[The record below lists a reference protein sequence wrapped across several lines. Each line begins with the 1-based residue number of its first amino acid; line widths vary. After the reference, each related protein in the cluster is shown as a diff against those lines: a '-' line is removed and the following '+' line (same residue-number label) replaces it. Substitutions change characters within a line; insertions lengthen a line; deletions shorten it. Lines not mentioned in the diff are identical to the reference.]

1 MKKKM
6 ATKETAK
13 KKVAKKVTKKKG
25 LKKKMALRGRTGSES
40 KILGIAKKVLKTE
53 AEAVYA
59 LIEKLNTN
67 FEKAVDIIYSSK
79 GRVVITGMGK
89 SGLVGRKIAATM
101 ASTGTPAFFLHPAEA
116 SHGDLGM
123 VTSDDVIIAISNSGE
138 TEEIL
143 GLIPFLKRFN
153 VHIISI
159 AGNPDSTLSRV
170 ADVTLD
176 VSVKEEACPFGV
188 VPTASTTAMMAMGD
202 AIAVALLL
210 KREFKEED
218 FAFFHPRGS
227 IGKKLFIKVKDLMHK
242 GDEIPKVLLET
253 PISETMM
260 EMSSKRL
267 GHTIVLDNEG
277 RIAGVVTDGDLR
289 RGLEKW
295 DKRLFELTAREVMTK
310 NPKTISEEELAA
322 KALSIMESYSIT
334 ALVVHDDEGR
344 PIGII
349 HLHDILR
356 QGIV

>member
-1 MKKKM
+1 MYN
-6 ATKETAK
+6 
-13 KKVAKKVTKKKG
+13 
-25 LKKKMALRGRTGSES
+25 ALD
-40 KILGIAKKVLKTE
+40 IAKKVLKTE
-53 AEAVYA
+53 AEAVYS
-59 LIEKLNTN
+59 LIKKLNSN
-67 FEKAVDIIYSSK
+67 FEKAIEIIYENN
-79 GRVVITGMGK
+79 GRVVVTGMGK
-89 SGLVGRKIAATM
+89 SGLVAKKIAATL

-159 AGNPDSTLSRV
+159 TGNPDSTLSKV

-176 VSVKEEACPFGV
+176 VSVKEEACPIGI
-188 VPTASTTAMMAMGD
+188 VPTASTTATMAMGD
-202 AIAVALLL
+202 ALAVALLL
-210 KREFKEED
+210 KRGFKEGD

-227 IGKKLFIKVKDLMHK
+227 IGKKLFIKVKDLMHI
-242 GDEIPKVLLET
+242 GDDLPAVSLDTLMSKTVI
-253 PISETMM
+253 

-267 GHTIVLDNEG
+267 GLTIVLGNDG
-277 RIAGVVTDGDLR
+277 SVAGIITDGDVR

-295 DKRLFELTAREVMTK
+295 GGRLFELTAEEVMTR
-310 NPKTISEEELAA
+310 NPKIVSEEELAA
-322 KALSIMESYSIT
+322 KAVSIMESYSIT
-334 ALVVHDDEGR
+334 ALVVPDNDGK

-349 HLHDILR
+349 HLHDILK